1 MAKIEEK
8 ISRKLIYLLIFYI
21 WEIKSVINAE
31 EIRLKKIEKWDE
43 SKDINAVLVD
53 MSFKIVQELEKISWY
68 GKILAIENKAINNY
82 LTNIK

>member
-1 MAKIEEK
+1 VAKIEEK

-43 SKDINAVLVD
+43 SKDISAVLVD

-68 GKILAIENKAINNY
+68 GKILAIENKVINNY

>member
-43 SKDINAVLVD
+43 SKDISAVLVD

-68 GKILAIENKAINNY
+68 GKILAIENKVINNY

>member
-8 ISRKLIYLLIFYI
+8 ISRELIYLLIFYI

-31 EIRLKKIEKWDE
+31 KTRLKKTEKWDE

-53 MSFKIVQELEKISWY
+53 TSFKIVEELEKISWY
-68 GKILAIENKAINNY
+68 GKILAIENKVINSY
-82 LTNIK
+82 LANIK